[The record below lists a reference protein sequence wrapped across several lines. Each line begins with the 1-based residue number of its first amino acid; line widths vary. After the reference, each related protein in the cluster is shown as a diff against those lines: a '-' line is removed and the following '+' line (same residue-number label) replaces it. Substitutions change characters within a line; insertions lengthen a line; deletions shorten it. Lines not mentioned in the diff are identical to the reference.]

1 MANPS
6 ETYVFLDRDGTVIK
20 EKHYLADPQQVELLP
35 GAAQAMRRLR
45 EWGLGLVLVTNQS
58 GLGRGYFDTA
68 RLAEIH
74 QRLGDLLAEEG
85 VLLDGVYFCPHLPDE
100 GCRCRK
106 PRAGMVE
113 QAADELRIGA
123 GPHFVVGDKVCD
135 IEMGQEVKATTVLV
149 RTGYG
154 VEVERL
160 GQGGGAD
167 YVVDDLTA
175 LVELI
180 AAHSLVA

>member
-1 MANPS
+1 
-6 ETYVFLDRDGTVIK
+6 
-20 EKHYLADPQQVELLP
+20 
-35 GAAQAMRRLR
+35 
-45 EWGLGLVLVTNQS
+45 
-58 GLGRGYFDTA
+58 
-68 RLAEIH
+68 
-74 QRLGDLLAEEG
+74 
-85 VLLDGVYFCPHLPDE
+85 
-100 GCRCRK
+100 
-106 PRAGMVE
+106 MVE
-113 QAADELRIGA
+113 QAVDELRIGA

-154 VEVERL
+154 LEVERL

-180 AAHSLVA
+180 AAHSLVAQA